1 VLDYAVRSTQYAV
14 RSTQYA
20 VRSTQYAVR
29 STQYAVRSRK
39 TVLNYLDS
47 DMILKSNDVG
57 VYLYSQEISKSKAD
71 ALATKK
77 NFLESAYFV
86 LRTYFVVLRSAPQ
99 KSDTIWVYKKSEN
112 NLVLLYDKPFS
123 SINQINK
130 VLNISNHTIKKDLV
144 LHNFCEAKLQ
154 NFCEAKLQQII
165 FLKIIIFIV

>member
-1 VLDYAVRSTQYAV
+1 
-14 RSTQYA
+14 
-20 VRSTQYAVR
+20 
-29 STQYAVRSRK
+29 
-39 TVLNYLDS
+39 
-47 DMILKSNDVG
+47 MILKSNDVG

-77 NFLESAYFV
+77 NFLFFREC
-86 LRTYFVVLRSAPQ
+86 LLRSAPQ

-144 LHNFCEAKLQ
+144 LHNFASCRTS
-154 NFCEAKLQQII
+154 
-165 FLKIIIFIV
+165 